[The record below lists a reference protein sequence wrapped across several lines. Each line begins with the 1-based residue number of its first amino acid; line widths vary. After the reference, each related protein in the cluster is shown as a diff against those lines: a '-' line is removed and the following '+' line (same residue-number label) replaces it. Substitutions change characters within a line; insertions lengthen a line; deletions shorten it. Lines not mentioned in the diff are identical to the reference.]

1 VPAATEVYAEVDA
14 AKDRLQTAVDEIGR
28 RPAGLL
34 RAQRGGAG
42 PAHGGTHMDR
52 LTPEQYRERLIH
64 IQKIAQTATA
74 AAKNYRV
81 LLPVPAGLST
91 VLNSFRALDRLLF
104 PDRLP
109 WAETADSA
117 GPRRRVLESTVGDIT
132 GIPVWQPIADTLFA
146 LLLAHDALLSEH
158 GWGLHIADGRTDRE
172 NYPAAAPPLSE
183 NITRLADSAARL
195 HELAEEALRAFGAAE
210 SPTDARGQWLY
221 DQRVKTPPVPWK
233 NIITELTSI
242 AEERHWET
250 LASEPAA
257 ATALRR
263 WCQDKGK
270 EYPHG

>member
-14 AKDRLQTAVDEIGR
+14 AKAAVDEIGR

-34 RAQRGGAG
+34 HAQQGGAG

-91 VLNSFRALDRLLF
+91 VLNSFRAMDRLLY

-109 WAETADSA
+109 WAETAGSA

-158 GWGLHIADGRTDRE
+158 GWGLHIADGRTDGE

-195 HELAEEALRAFGAAE
+195 HELAEEALASE

-221 DQRVKTPPVPWK
+221 DQRVKCPPMPWK
-233 NIITELTSI
+233 QIVTELANI
-242 AEERHWET
+242 AEERGWET
-250 LASEPAA
+250 LTSKPAA

-263 WCQDKGK
+263 WCEDHGK
-270 EYPHG
+270 EFPHK